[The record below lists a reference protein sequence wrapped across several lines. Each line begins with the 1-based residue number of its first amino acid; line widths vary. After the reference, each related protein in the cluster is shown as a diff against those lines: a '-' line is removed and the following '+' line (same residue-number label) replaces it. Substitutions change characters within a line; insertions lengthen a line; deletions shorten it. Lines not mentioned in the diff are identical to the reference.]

1 MDEVPEGWFR
11 DSPANRERHGQRE
24 INTARAEPVSYVP
37 YEEHTAPP
45 DEARPPRRRSRR
57 PWLWRI
63 PAIIAV
69 VLLVS
74 VIGGYFYL
82 DSRLQRES
90 ALAGYANRV
99 GDTPGTNWLIVGS
112 DSRAGL
118 SKKDKKNLRTGSAE
132 GKRTDSIMLL
142 HYGDGGTTL
151 VSIPRDSYVPIPG
164 HGSNKINAAYAF
176 GGSPLLVRTVEQ
188 ATGIHIDHFAEIGF
202 SGFVGV
208 VDAIGGVN
216 LCVKDAIKDPKAGLN
231 VKAGC
236 QDLNGTNALGYVR
249 TRKFANGDL
258 ERIKHQREFFSAL
271 ISKST
276 SFGVLANPFK
286 SIPLALNSTS
296 NFTVDNGDDLSD
308 LAGMMWAMRGVSGGD
323 GLTLSV
329 PFGSFGS
336 SAAAGSY
343 VNWDPSRAKQ
353 LFEALRKDQAVPRSL
368 AAK

>member
-11 DSPANRERHGQRE
+11 DPQTPGRHRERQ
-24 INTARAEPVSYVP
+24 INVSRAEPVAYVP
-37 YEEHTAPP
+37 YEEHAPGGEHTAPVEP
-45 DEARPPRRRSRR
+45 RKRRRR
-57 PWLWRI
+57 LWRI
-63 PAIIAV
+63 PAVIAV
-69 VLLVS
+69 VLLAS
-74 VIGGYFYL
+74 IIGGYFYL
-82 DSRLQRES
+82 DSRLQREN
-90 ALAGYANRV
+90 ALAAYTGRIA
-99 GDTPGTNWLIVGS
+99 DTPGTNWLIVGS
-112 DSRAGL
+112 DSREGL
-118 SKKDKKNLRTGSAE
+118 SASDKKNLRTGSAA

-176 GGSPLLVRTVEQ
+176 GGSPLLVQTVEKS
-188 ATGIHIDHFAEIGF
+188 TGIHIDHFAEIGF

-208 VDAIGGVN
+208 VDAIGGVH
-216 LCVKDAIKDPKAGLN
+216 LCVKDAISDVKAGLKL
-231 VKAGC
+231 KAGC
-236 QDLNGTNALGYVR
+236 QNLNGHDALGYVR

-296 NFTVDNGDDLSD
+296 NFTVDNGAGLSD
-308 LAGMMWAMRGVSGGD
+308 LVGMMWAMRGVSGGD

-329 PFGSFGS
+329 PFGSFGAS
-336 SAAAGSY
+336 EAAGSY
-343 VNWDPSRAKQ
+343 VNWDPAKSKQ
-353 LFEALRKDQAVPRSL
+353 LFDALRTDKTVPRSL

>member
-1 MDEVPEGWFR
+1 MDEVPAGWFR
-11 DSPANRERHGQRE
+11 DSQNPEPRGERPVHA
-24 INTARAEPVSYVP
+24 ARTEPVDYVR
-37 YEEHTAPP
+37 YEEHASSA
-45 DEARPPRRRSRR
+45 EHRKRPRQ
-57 PWLWRI
+57 LWRI
-63 PAIIAV
+63 PAVVAV

-74 VIGGYFYL
+74 IIGGYFYL

-90 ALAGYANRV
+90 ALASYAGRV
-99 GDTPGTNWLIVGS
+99 DDTPGTNWLIVGS
-112 DSRAGL
+112 DSREGL
-118 SKKDKKNLRTGSAE
+118 SSSDKKNLRTGSAA

-151 VSIPRDSYVPIPG
+151 VSIPRDSFVPIPG

-176 GGSPLLVRTVEQ
+176 GGSQLLVRTVEQ
-188 ATGIHIDHFAEIGF
+188 ATGIRIDHFAEIGF

-216 LCVKDAIKDPKAGLN
+216 LCVKSAINDVKAGLN
-231 VKAGC
+231 IKAGC
-236 QDLNGTNALGYVR
+236 QDLNGHDALGYVR

-271 ISKST
+271 IDKST

-286 SIPLALNSTS
+286 SIPLALNSTA
-296 NFTVDNGDDLSD
+296 NFTVDDGDSLSD

-343 VNWDPSRAKQ
+343 INWDPTKSKQ
-353 LFEALRKDQAVPRSL
+353 LFGALRTDQAVPRSL